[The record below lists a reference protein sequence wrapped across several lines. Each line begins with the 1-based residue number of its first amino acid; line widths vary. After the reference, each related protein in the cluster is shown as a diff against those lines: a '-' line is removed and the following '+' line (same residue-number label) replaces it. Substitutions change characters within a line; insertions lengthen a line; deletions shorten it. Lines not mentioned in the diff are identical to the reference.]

1 MKKVNLRKYKNRAW
15 LILNIVLT
23 CIYLGWR
30 ILYTIPIEF
39 GLVSLIVGIPLIVVE
54 VLGALEAA
62 VHYFNMHKIETY
74 PLPKVPLDMYPDVD
88 VYIAT
93 YSETNDLLFKTV
105 NGCLY
110 MDYPDKNKVHIYL
123 CDDSRRPEVR
133 KLAQEMGIN
142 YIDREDNK
150 GAKAGNLNHAMTV
163 TSSPLI
169 VTFDADMIPKH
180 DFLVKTVPYFIDAEI
195 KNKQLAEKDK
205 IKLGFIQ
212 TPQSFYNPDL
222 FQFNLFSENR
232 IPNEQDYFYKDIQIS
247 RNKTNSV
254 IYGGSNTLLSRAA
267 LVDIGGFFM
276 GSITEDFA
284 TGILLQKKGY
294 ICYAINEVLASGLS
308 PTDLK
313 SLLQQ
318 RVRWARGVITTGRK
332 MHILSTPNLNLGQK
346 ANYMASIWYWYVPI
360 KRLIYIMSPIL
371 FATFGYIVLKCTL
384 LEVLIFWLPMYV
396 TSNISLRMLSRNI
409 RTTKWTGVY
418 ETLLFPFML
427 FPVILETFGITLKKF
442 KVTKKGDF
450 ENEKGKNIAY
460 MIPFIVL
467 IVLSVIGIFNLIGI
481 IFESSSLSPIV
492 VLFWLIINLF
502 SLVMS
507 VFFVQ
512 GREFMR
518 KSERVTAEIDCEVQ
532 DSFMTFVGKTKDF
545 SENGVSIILNKPVNI
560 DDEQEVNINLNT
572 DRYHAKIR
580 ARIVHVEETKDGW
593 KYAFYITDMLDSYK
607 DYLQILYDRVPTLPL
622 TLADALSSFDDLKL
636 NVSNRT
642 KETFYQN
649 RRLPRINMDIDVKT
663 KNGRFVH
670 IINYNYKYIVLS
682 IQDKP
687 KELQLIPVEGLELKC
702 KYERTIRE
710 NIELYAIKNYNE
722 IHTNVEEQKL
732 LEEWIEEV
740 RIAHPGKGV
749 AKNDTKVFKEE
760 ELEEMDLL

>member
-1 MKKVNLRKYKNRAW
+1 MKKANLRKHKNKAW
-15 LILNIVLT
+15 LILNIILT
-23 CIYLGWR
+23 SIYLYWR
-30 ILYTIPIEF
+30 IFYTIPIEF
-39 GLVSLIVGIPLIVVE
+39 GLVSLIAGIALISVE
-54 VLGALEAA
+54 VLGALESA
-62 VHYFNMHKIETY
+62 VHFFNMHKIENH
-74 PLPKVPLDMYPDVD
+74 PVPDVPLDMYPDVD
-88 VYIAT
+88 IYIAT
-93 YSETNDLLFKTV
+93 YSEPNELLFKTV
-105 NGCLY
+105 NGCLH
-110 MDYPDKNKVHIYL
+110 MDYPNKNKVHIYL

-133 KLAQEMGIN
+133 KLADEMGVH

-180 DFLVKTVPYFIDAEI
+180 DFLLKTVPYFVDAEI
-195 KNKQLAEKDK
+195 ANKDREEKDK

-222 FQFNLFSENR
+222 YQFNLFSENR
-232 IPNEQDYFYKDIQIS
+232 IPNEQDYFYKDIQVS

-267 LVDIGGFFM
+267 IVDIGGFFT

-294 ICYAINEVLASGLS
+294 VCYAINEVLASGLS

-313 SLLQQ
+313 SLIAQ

-332 MHILSTPNLNLGQK
+332 MHIITTTHLNLGQK

-371 FATFGYIVLKCTL
+371 FATFGYVVLKCTL
-384 LEVLIFWLPMYV
+384 LEVLIFWLPMYI

-409 RTTKWTGVY
+409 RTTKWTGIY
-418 ETLLFPFML
+418 ETLIFPFML

-442 KVTKKGDF
+442 KVTKKGET
-450 ENEKGKNIAY
+450 ENEKGKNIVY

-467 IVLSVIGIFNLIGI
+467 IVLSVVGIFKLIGT

-492 VLFWLIINLF
+492 VLFWLSINLF

-512 GREFMR
+512 GRDFMR
-518 KSERVTAEIDCEVQ
+518 KSERVHAEVDCEVR
-532 DSFMTFVGKTKDF
+532 DRFMTYASRTIDF
-545 SENGVSIILNKPVNI
+545 SETGVSVIMNKPI
-560 DDEQEVNINLNT
+560 DIDNEQDVDIFLKT
-572 DRYHAKIR
+572 DRYHAKLR
-580 ARIVHVEETKDGW
+580 ARIVHVEETKEGF
-593 KYAFYITDMLDSYK
+593 KYAFYITDMLDSYS
-607 DYLQILYDRVPTLPL
+607 DYLQMLYDRVPTLPL
-622 TLADALSSFDDLKL
+622 TLADSLSSFDDLRL

-649 RRLPRINMDIDVKT
+649 RQLPRIEMGVDVKT
-663 KNGRFVH
+663 EDGSFVH
-670 IINYNYKYIVLS
+670 VINYNYKHLALNV
-682 IQDKP
+682 QDKS
-687 KELQLIPVEGLELKC
+687 KELILIPVEGIELKC

-710 NIELYAIKNYNE
+710 NIELYEIENYSE
-722 IHTNVEEQKL
+722 IHTNKEKQKL
-732 LEEWIEEV
+732 LYDWIQNVITNRPEQAEV
-740 RIAHPGKGV
+740 RNEAAVSKT
-749 AKNDTKVFKEE
+749 D
-760 ELEEMDLL
+760 ELDEMDLL